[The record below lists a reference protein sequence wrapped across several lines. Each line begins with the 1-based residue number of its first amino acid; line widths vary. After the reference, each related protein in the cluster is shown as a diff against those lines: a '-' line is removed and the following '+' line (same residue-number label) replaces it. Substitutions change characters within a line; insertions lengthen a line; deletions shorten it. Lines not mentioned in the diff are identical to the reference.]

1 MRTLPLLVL
10 LAATLAACADSPLR
24 EIRQPCTIDAVGQAT
39 AMDNIAAAL
48 EVNPWV
54 NAGDY
59 IQEPFEPFAVYNG
72 SEHCDFV
79 LHPWRAVHTEVMWDG
94 SLGVRINKQTLEV
107 EDIYRIDE
115 K

>member
-1 MRTLPLLVL
+1 MRTLPLLIL
-10 LAATLAACADSPLR
+10 LAVTLAACADSPLR
-24 EIRQPCTIDAVGQAT
+24 EIRKPCTIDAAGQET
-39 AMDNIAAAL
+39 AMVNIAAAL

-54 NAGDY
+54 NAEDY
-59 IQEPFEPFAVYNG
+59 IQDPFEPFAIYNG

-79 LHPWRAVHTEVMWDG
+79 LHPWRPVQTEMIWDG
-94 SLGVRINKQTLEV
+94 SLGVRINKETLKV